1 MNEKDIQKIYA
12 IFFVALLVMFLQ
24 TNFTTIIKSFDMDIR
39 NVEDSAQI
47 SIHLFY
53 LHNKYYITLLNLD
66 RNICVIL
73 IVNMMD
79 EGLKRFSF
87 DCGIA
92 LWYGGNRRALILAW
106 LKLTD
111 TCHIHPLPNNNF
123 FNFCVKEV
131 T

>member
-24 TNFTTIIKSFDMDIR
+24 TKFTRVLIMDIR

-53 LHNKYYITLLNLD
+53 LHNKYYISLLNLN

-73 IVNMMD
+73 IVIMMD
-79 EGLKRFSF
+79 EGLKWCSF

-92 LWYGGNRRALILAW
+92 L
-106 LKLTD
+106 
-111 TCHIHPLPNNNF
+111 
-123 FNFCVKEV
+123 
-131 T
+131 

>member
-53 LHNKYYITLLNLD
+53 LHNKYYITLLNLN
-66 RNICVIL
+66 RNICIIL
-73 IVNMMD
+73 IVNMME
-79 EGLKRFSF
+79 EGLKRCSF

-92 LWYGGNRRALILAW
+92 L
-106 LKLTD
+106 
-111 TCHIHPLPNNNF
+111 
-123 FNFCVKEV
+123 
-131 T
+131 

>member
-24 TNFTTIIKSFDMDIR
+24 TNFTRVLIMDIR

-47 SIHLFY
+47 SIQFS
-53 LHNKYYITLLNLD
+53 LLNLN

-73 IVNMMD
+73 IIIMMD
-79 EGLKRFSF
+79 EGLKQCSF

-92 LWYGGNRRALILAW
+92 L
-106 LKLTD
+106 
-111 TCHIHPLPNNNF
+111 
-123 FNFCVKEV
+123 
-131 T
+131 

>member
-1 MNEKDIQKIYA
+1 
-12 IFFVALLVMFLQ
+12 
-24 TNFTTIIKSFDMDIR
+24 MDIR

-53 LHNKYYITLLNLD
+53 LHNKYYIMLLNLN

-73 IVNMMD
+73 IFIRMD
-79 EGLKRFSF
+79 EGLERCFF

-92 LWYGGNRRALILAW
+92 PLYEGKRRTLILAW

-123 FNFCVKEV
+123 STFV
-131 T
+131 

>member
-24 TNFTTIIKSFDMDIR
+24 TNFTRVLIMDIR

-53 LHNKYYITLLNLD
+53 LYNKYYITLLNLN

-73 IVNMMD
+73 IVIMMD
-79 EGLKRFSF
+79 EGLKQCSF
-87 DCGIA
+87 DCGIV
-92 LWYGGNRRALILAW
+92 L
-106 LKLTD
+106 
-111 TCHIHPLPNNNF
+111 
-123 FNFCVKEV
+123 
-131 T
+131 

>member
-1 MNEKDIQKIYA
+1 MNGKDIQKIYA

-24 TNFTTIIKSFDMDIR
+24 TNFTRVLIMDIR

-53 LHNKYYITLLNLD
+53 LHNKYITLLNLN

-73 IVNMMD
+73 IVIMMD
-79 EGLKRFSF
+79 EGLKRCSF

-92 LWYGGNRRALILAW
+92 L
-106 LKLTD
+106 
-111 TCHIHPLPNNNF
+111 
-123 FNFCVKEV
+123 
-131 T
+131 